1 MPTSKKSRARI
12 AIAVAALAA
21 AAIAITGCSA
31 SGTSAGGSGRL
42 LSVFS
47 GNPGS
52 LVDNFNP
59 FVASVVEGA
68 NGGIVGSVYEPL
80 FYYNTAKDEAPQ
92 PWLGKSFTVSPD
104 GLTYTVTL
112 QSGVKWQDGQKFSA
126 SDVAY
131 TYNLIKNN
139 KALNIYG
146 LNIASA
152 TATDPTHVT
161 IKLTSSNF
169 PGESQLLGL
178 TYIVPEHIWKNIKDP
193 AKATNPKPIGTGAF
207 KFGTFSAQAYTVVK
221 NTDYYQPGQPSIPG
235 IRFVASTGNAAA
247 LNSLNARTIDWAGIA
262 LQDVNKSFVDKDPK
276 YNKYTSIPADI
287 KVLYLNLTKAPF
299 NDLAFRKA
307 LSLSIDRTAIISQ
320 AFGGTDTPG
329 NPTSLLQPR
338 DAAYIPAAYKG
349 KVMETDLSAA
359 KSDLA
364 AAGYKLDGSGHLLGL
379 DGQPIKFNITTV
391 TGYSDTITADQ
402 LLVQDFAKLG
412 IQATAQEDSLGA
424 YSTARANGTFDVLDD
439 RLPTGPNPYQQFA
452 DNLDSSQTAPIGQP
466 ANGDFVRFK
475 DPAVDKLIA
484 TVAGTDD
491 PATLTKAYGA
501 LGTYFAENQPYIILS
516 QNGAVSTYRSQY
528 FTGWPTTSDLW
539 ADPSNWLPSNIG
551 FIAKSLKP
559 VK

>member
-1 MPTSKKSRARI
+1 MRI
-12 AIAVAALAA
+12 TLVVAALATA
-21 AAIAITGCSA
+21 ALAITGCSSSGSSA
-31 SGTSAGGSGRL
+31 SSGDRF

-47 GNPGS
+47 GSPGS

-92 PWLGKSFTVSPD
+92 PWLGKSYTVSPD
-104 GLTYTVTL
+104 GKTYNITL
-112 QSGVKWQDGQKFSA
+112 QSGVKWQDGVAFSA

-131 TYNLIKNN
+131 TYNLIKDN

-146 LNIASA
+146 LDIASA
-152 TATDPTHVT
+152 TATDATHVT
-161 IKLTSSNF
+161 IKLNASNF
-169 PGESQLLGL
+169 PNENRLLGL
-178 TYIVPEHIWKNIKDP
+178 TYIVPEHIWSKIKNP
-193 AKATNPKPIGTGAF
+193 ATTTNPKPIGTGAF
-207 KFGTFSAQAYTVVK
+207 KFGTFSAQAFTVVK
-221 NTDYYQPGQPSIPG
+221 NTDYYQKGEPKIPG

-247 LNSLNARTIDWAGIA
+247 LNSLNAHTIDWAGIA
-262 LQDVNKSFVDKDPK
+262 LQDVKKSFVAKDPK
-276 YNKYTSIPADI
+276 NNKYTSIPADI

-307 LSLSIDRTAIISQ
+307 LSLSINRNEIITE
-320 AFGGTDTPG
+320 AFGGTDTPA

-349 KVMETDLSAA
+349 ATLETNVTEA
-359 KSDLA
+359 KQDLA
-364 AAGYKLDGSGHLLGL
+364 AAGYKTDSSGHLLGK
-379 DGQPIKFNITTV
+379 DGKPIKFDITTV

-424 YSTARANGTFDVLDD
+424 YSTARADGTFDILDD
-439 RLPTGPNPYQQFA
+439 RLPTGPNPFQQFS
-452 DNLDSSQTAPIGQP
+452 DNLSSTNTAPIGKP
-466 ANGDFVRFK
+466 ANGDFVRLK
-475 DPAVDKLIA
+475 DPTVDALIA
-484 TVAGTDD
+484 TAASTNN
-491 PATLTKAYGA
+491 PAILTKTYGA
-501 LGTYFAENQPYIILS
+501 LGTYFAENLPYIILS
-516 QNGAVSTYRSQY
+516 QNGAVSTYRDQY

-551 FIAKSLKP
+551 YIAKSLTP